1 MANTSVQNLVKS
13 LQGIVQPRDGTVTVV
28 DEKLLRGPMM
38 DDLVRKAV
46 FSSPEEAEAARWLI
60 WEMAQSLGIR
70 PASINDFYLARSTGA
85 YDNLTVPAMN
95 LRGLAYDCARAAFR
109 AALKHRVGAMIFEI
123 ARSEIGYTNQRPAEY
138 TTAVLA
144 AAIREG
150 YRGPVFIQGDHFQ
163 VNLKKWKA
171 TPDAEVGAVK
181 NLIIEALAAGFYNID
196 IDTSTLVDLS
206 RPTVFEQQR
215 NNFELG
221 AELAAYVRKHELQG
235 ITVSLGGEIGEV
247 GGKNSTEE
255 ELRAFMDG
263 FNQVLAKYGAYTG
276 LSKISV
282 QTGTSHGGVVLPDG
296 TLAQVNIDFDVLR
309 RLSEVARKEYGMAG
323 AVQHGASTL
332 PEHAFGKFVEAGACE
347 VHLATGFQNIIYEH
361 PAFPAQFRERV
372 YAWLREH
379 AADERKPSDT
389 DEQFYYKTRKKAFGP
404 LKAEWWGL
412 GEETIGVFREALESQ
427 FALLFQNLNVM
438 NSLDLVNRF
447 VAAPEMHRPMP
458 TSAAKE
464 VKAEDVRGLA
474 D

>member
-412 GEETIGVFREALESQ
+412 GEETIGAFREALESQ
-427 FALLFQNLNVM
+427 FALLFQNLNVV